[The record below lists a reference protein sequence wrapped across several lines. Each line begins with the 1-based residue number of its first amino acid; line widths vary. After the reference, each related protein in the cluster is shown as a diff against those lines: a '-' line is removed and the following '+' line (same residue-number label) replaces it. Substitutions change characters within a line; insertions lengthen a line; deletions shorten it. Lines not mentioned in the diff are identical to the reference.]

1 MNRLQR
7 EDRVD
12 RVTVIEL
19 LQKLQDYPP
28 DWRVLLPDDEGT
40 NYDIGSLTEFKETV
54 RINPDYSINYDD

>member
-1 MNRLQR
+1 
-7 EDRVD
+7 
-12 RVTVIEL
+12 VTVIEL